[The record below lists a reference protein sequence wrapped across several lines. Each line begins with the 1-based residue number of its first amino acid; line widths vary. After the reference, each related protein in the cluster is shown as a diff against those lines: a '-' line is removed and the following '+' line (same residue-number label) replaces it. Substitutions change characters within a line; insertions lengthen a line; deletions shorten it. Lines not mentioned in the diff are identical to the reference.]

1 MSHVAPSTATGRVP
15 LTRNVIGVEGG
26 DETRATTKWPGVG
39 HFVTFAF
46 AVGACG
52 DNTVPIGPPLEHSAT
67 LFLGAHDDDDFI
79 FMEPD
84 LVASL
89 AGSSSTTIYA
99 TTAGP
104 HGPNLNLMDAAKVAY
119 GSTVGSFEWECG
131 SISIGTLV
139 AEHCRLRDRPV
150 SIVDLGLPDGGIP
163 GDRKESLLHLIDGS
177 IGKLDG
183 YFGGSVDADSVTEVF
198 AEIYKATTPDSV
210 QTLELAGSH
219 GRDHSSH
226 MFVGSIGLW
235 AAARVAYTGPITWN
249 RGYNVDAEMPTLD
262 GAALRD
268 ARKLLGYY
276 EACADQCGPCG
287 ESCATL
293 NASHESWIAR
303 QYQTTRVPE
312 ASGTLA
318 QGDSCLDA
326 TLALGECTNA
336 AHFDLSPT
344 GTLRVADQCVTS
356 AATDD
361 LSLAPCTGA
370 PEQFWVLDSEG
381 AVWNG
386 RLPQH
391 AVNMTY
397 DHTRCLAGSR
407 APICGA
413 TFEAHWMLGP

>member
-1 MSHVAPSTATGRVP
+1 MSHVAPWTAIGRVP
-15 LTRNVIGVEGG
+15 LAGTVIATEVGAA
-26 DETRATTKWPGVG
+26 TRAATKWHRVG
-39 HFVTFAF
+39 HVVTFVF

-52 DNTVPIGPPLEHSAT
+52 DNTVPIGPPLEHTAT

-131 SISIGTLV
+131 SISIGTIV

-177 IGKLDG
+177 IGELDG
-183 YFGGSVDADSVTEVF
+183 YFGGSVDADSVIEVF
-198 AEIYKATTPDSV
+198 AEIYNATTPDAV

-235 AAARVAYTGPITWN
+235 AAARVAYAGPITWN
-249 RGYNVDAEMPTLD
+249 RGYNVDAEVPTLD

-287 ESCATL
+287 ESCETL
-293 NASHESWIAR
+293 NASHEIWIAR
-303 QYQTTRVPE
+303 QYQTTRVLE

-318 QGDSCLDA
+318 RGDSCLDA
-326 TLALGECTNA
+326 TLALGDCTNA

-361 LSLAPCTGA
+361 LALAPCTGA

-397 DHTRCLAGSR
+397 DHTRCLAGSS

-413 TFEAHWMLGP
+413 TFEPHWVFGP